1 MCGIWGLIYNNQSQL
16 THEGLHV
23 NSIYQFNHFKQFD
36 KIKHRGPDMSVF
48 QSFTI
53 GTYQIYLGFHRLAI
67 IDVDHGNQ
75 PFMYDTY
82 TYNNNNNTNIYNIS
96 KRKVFLLCNGEIY
109 NYRDLIDKYSL
120 DTRSDCHVVL
130 DLYIYHNPTFESNLN
145 TKFIKELDGEF
156 AFVILDYNYDTNDIK
171 LIFGRDRFGIRP
183 LYYCNLDEG
192 YCFSSEM
199 KGIQKYGKVLQF
211 EPRTLQLN
219 HYVVDKKQWKEMN
232 YIYYNI
238 DKQHQLNYNMNNIEL
253 IYKDIRDTLMKSVEL
268 RLQSER
274 PVGALLSG
282 GLDSSLI
289 SSIASQYLKKQ
300 GKKLKTFAIGMN
312 DSPDLY
318 YARIVSKWIDSDH
331 YEIIIPSDKW
341 LEALEVV
348 IKQIETYDMTTIR
361 ASTGQ
366 YLLGKWIS
374 ENTDIKVLLNGD
386 GSDELCSG
394 YMYFYNAPD
403 SKTCHEENIRL
414 LNEIHFYDV
423 LRVDRGI
430 SGNGLEARVPFL
442 DHHFVDLYLSLPCE
456 LRHPIKGE
464 RMEKQL
470 LRDSFK
476 ESGLLPEEVLYRKKE
491 AFSDGV
497 SSMKKSWF
505 QMIEELEAVKN
516 VEIKSYEYL
525 QPKTK
530 EGYYYRNVFDKLY
543 PNQSKVLSTNH
554 FWLPKWSGDILNPSA
569 RVLNVYN

>member
-1 MCGIWGLIYNNQSQL
+1 MCGIWGLIYNKQNDIQ
-16 THEGLHV
+16 
-23 NSIYQFNHFKQFD
+23 INHFKQFD

-53 GTYQIYLGFHRLAI
+53 GNYQIYLGFHRLAI

-75 PFMYDTY
+75 PFMYDSI
-82 TYNNNNNTNIYNIS
+82 TN

-109 NYRDLIDKYSL
+109 NYKELINKYSF
-120 DTRSDCHVVL
+120 DTKSDCHVVL
-130 DLYIYHNPTFESNLN
+130 DLYMHYNPQYDGKFNS
-145 TKFIKELDGEF
+145 KFIKELDGEF

-171 LIFGRDRFGIRP
+171 LVIGRDRFGIRP
-183 LYYCNLDEG
+183 LYFSNLENSIG

-199 KGIQKYGKVLQF
+199 KGIKKYGKVFQF

-219 HYVVDKKQWKEMN
+219 EYFVNTNSWNEMN

-238 DKQHQLNYNMNNIEL
+238 DTKNNKKYMFYTIDGIHKE
-253 IYKDIRDTLMKSVEL
+253 IRDTLMKSVEL

-289 SSIASQYLKKQ
+289 ASIASQYLKKQ
-300 GKKLKTFAIGMN
+300 GKRLKTFAIGMN

-318 YARIVSKWIDSDH
+318 YARIVSKWIDSEH
-331 YEIIIPSDKW
+331 YEIIIPPEKW
-341 LEALEVV
+341 LETLKDV

-394 YMYFYNAPD
+394 YMYYYNAPN
-403 SKTCHEENIRL
+403 SEQSHLENIRL

-442 DHHFVDLYLSLPCE
+442 DHHFVDLYLSLPME
-456 LRHPIKGE
+456 LRHPMKGE

-476 ESGLLPEEVLYRKKE
+476 DTQLLPNEVLYRKKE

-505 QMIEELEAVKN
+505 QMIEELEEVKN
-516 VEIKSYEYL
+516 VEMKDYNYL
-525 QPKTK
+525 TPKTK
-530 EGYYYRNVFDKLY
+530 EGYYFRELFDKYY
-543 PNQSKVLSTNH
+543 PNQSQVLSTNH
-554 FWLPKWSGDILNPSA
+554 FWLPKWSGDIVNPSA
-569 RVLNVYN
+569 RVLEVYKSSK